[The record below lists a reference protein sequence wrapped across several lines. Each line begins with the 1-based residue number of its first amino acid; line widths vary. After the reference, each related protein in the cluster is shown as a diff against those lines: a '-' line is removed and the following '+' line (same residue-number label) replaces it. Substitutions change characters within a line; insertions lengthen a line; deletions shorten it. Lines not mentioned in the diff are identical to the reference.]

1 MPTKAAIVTRSQ
13 TTSTISTDSLNINAP
28 LTFEQIDSTLINL
41 RDSSHAIAADTGSKD
56 VEQGDTL
63 TIAGGTGISTSVSGS
78 TLTIEGT
85 SQAQGI
91 TVQAPDS
98 SQVAV
103 SDGGTLQL
111 SGAGGITIGTT
122 GGVITV
128 DATTIN
134 NAINIDG
141 GVSNSTYG
149 GTSSINGGTSA

>member
-1 MPTKAAIVTRSQ
+1 MPTKAAIVTRAQ
-13 TTSTISTDSLNINAP
+13 TTSTISTENLNTNAP

-56 VEQGDTL
+56 ITQGDTM
-63 TIAGGTGISTSVSGS
+63 TIAGGTGIQTSVSGS

-98 SQVAV
+98 STVAV
-103 SDGGTLQL
+103 ADGGTLEL
-111 SGAGGITIGTT
+111 AGAGGISIGTT
-122 GGVITV
+122 DGVITV

-141 GVSNSTYG
+141 GSSSATYG
-149 GTSSINGGTSA
+149 GTTAINGGTSA

>member
-1 MPTKAAIVTRSQ
+1 MPTKASIVTRSQ
-13 TTSTISTDSLNINAP
+13 TSSTIASNNLGKGQP
-28 LTFEQIDSTLINL
+28 LSFEDIDSTLINL
-41 RDSSHAIAADTGSKD
+41 RDSSHAIAGDTGSKD

-91 TVQAPDS
+91 TVQAPDES
-98 SQVAV
+98 TVAV
-103 SDGGTLQL
+103 ADGGTLEL
-111 SGAGGITIGTT
+111 AGAGGISIDTT
-122 GGVITV
+122 GGVVTV

-141 GVSNSTYG
+141 GTATTTYG
-149 GTSSINGGTSA
+149 GTSAINGGSA

>member
-1 MPTKAAIVTRSQ
+1 
-13 TTSTISTDSLNINAP
+13 LNINAP

-63 TIAGGTGISTSVSGS
+63 TIAGGTGISTSVTGS

>member
-1 MPTKAAIVTRSQ
+1 MPTKASIVTRQQ
-13 TTSTISTDSLNINAP
+13 TSSTIASNNLGKGQP
-28 LTFEQIDSTLINL
+28 LSFEDIDSTLLNL
-41 RDSSHAIAADTGSKD
+41 RDSSHGIAGDTGSVD
-56 VEQGDTL
+56 IQQGDTL
-63 TIAGGTGISTSVSGS
+63 TVAGGTGISTSLNGS

-111 SGAGGITIGTT
+111 SGAGGISIGTT

-141 GVSNSTYG
+141 GTANSSYG
-149 GTSSINGGTSA
+149 GTSAINGGTSA

>member
-13 TTSTISTDSLNINAP
+13 SVSSLTTDNLNKNEP
-28 LTFEQIDSTLINL
+28 LTFEDIDSTLINL
-41 RDSSHAIAADTGSKD
+41 RDATHAIAADTGTKD
-56 VEQGDTL
+56 VTQGDTM
-63 TIAGGTGISTSVSGS
+63 TIAGGTGIQTSITGS

-98 SQVAV
+98 STVAV

-111 SGAGGITIGTT
+111 AGAGGISIGTT
-122 GGVITV
+122 DGVITV

-141 GVSNSTYG
+141 GSSSATYG
-149 GTSSINGGTSA
+149 GTTAINGGTSA

>member
-13 TTSTISTDSLNINAP
+13 TTSSISTDNLNKNAP
-28 LTFEQIDSTLINL
+28 LTFEDIDSTLINL
-41 RDSSHAIAADTGSKD
+41 RDATHAIAADTGSKD
-56 VEQGDTL
+56 VEQGETL

-98 SQVAV
+98 STVAV
-103 SDGGTLQL
+103 TDGGTLEL
-111 SGAGGITIGTT
+111 AGAGGITIDTT
-122 GGVITV
+122 GGVVTV

-141 GVSNSTYG
+141 GVSNSSYG
-149 GTSSINGGTSA
+149 GTSTINGGTSA

>member
-1 MPTKAAIVTRSQ
+1 MTTKAKIVTRSQ
-13 TTSTISTDSLNINAP
+13 SVSTVETDTLAKGTP
-28 LTFEQIDSTLINL
+28 LTFEEIDSSLINL
-41 RDSSHAIAADTGSKD
+41 RDASIGVAGDSGSSDIQ
-56 VEQGDTL
+56 QGDT
-63 TIAGGTGISTSVSGS
+63 ISIIGGTGITTSASGG
-78 TLTIEGT
+78 TITIEGT

-98 SQVAV
+98 STVAV
-103 SDGGTLQL
+103 SDGGTLRL

-141 GVSNSTYG
+141 GVANSTYG
-149 GTSSINGGTSA
+149 GTTAINGGTSA

>member
-13 TTSTISTDSLNINAP
+13 TTSSISTDNLNKNAP
-28 LTFEQIDSTLINL
+28 LTFEDIDSTLINL
-41 RDSSHAIAADTGSKD
+41 RDATHAIAADTGSKD
-56 VEQGDTL
+56 VEQGETL
-63 TIAGGTGISTSVSGS
+63 TIAGGTGISTSVTGS

-98 SQVAV
+98 STVAV
-103 SDGGTLQL
+103 TDGGTLEL
-111 SGAGGITIGTT
+111 AGAGGITIDTT
-122 GGVITV
+122 GGVVTV

-134 NAINIDG
+134 NAMNIDG

-149 GTSSINGGTSA
+149 GTSSNNGGTSA

>member
-13 TTSTISTDSLNINAP
+13 SVSTLTTENLNKNEP
-28 LTFEQIDSTLINL
+28 LTFEDIDSSLINL
-41 RDSSHAIAADTGSKD
+41 RDSTHAIAADTGTKD
-56 VEQGDTL
+56 VTQGDTM
-63 TIAGGTGISTSVSGS
+63 TIAGGTGIQTSITGS

-98 SQVAV
+98 STV
-103 SDGGTLQL
+103 SVTDGGTLEL
-111 SGAGGITIGTT
+111 AGAGGITIDTT
-122 GGVITV
+122 GGVVTV

-141 GVSNSTYG
+141 GTANSSYG
-149 GTSSINGGTSA
+149 GTSAINGGTSA